1 MLNVTRNVVAD
12 LWPVYESGEATADT
26 RALVDEFLKTDPDF
40 AATLRAAVGARP
52 PQVDL
57 QPETKLAA
65 LKRTRDLV
73 RGNGW
78 LRGLRLFA
86 IVMTIFSFVRVITD
100 TSWDVSPRRFIA
112 EAVMAVISWTAY
124 VVLLNR
130 YRRRSL
136 RV

>member
-1 MLNVTRNVVAD
+1 MLNVTRDVVAD
-12 LWPVYESGEATADT
+12 LWPIYESGEASTDT
-26 RALVDEFLKTDPDF
+26 RVLVDGFLNSDPEFAT
-40 AATLRAAVGARP
+40 TLRAAAGVLAPQIDLRP
-52 PQVDL
+52 
-57 QPETKLAA
+57 EAKLVA

-86 IVMTIFSFVRVITD
+86 IVMTIFAFGRIVAD
-100 TSWDVSPRRFIA
+100 TSWDVSPREFIID
-112 EAVMAVISWTAY
+112 AVAAVISWSAY
-124 VVLLNR
+124 VVLLSR

>member
-1 MLNVTRNVVAD
+1 MLNVTRDVVAD
-12 LWPVYESGEATADT
+12 LWPLYESGDATADT
-26 RALVDEFLKTDPDF
+26 RALVEDFLKTDPEF
-40 AATLRAAVGARP
+40 ATTLQAAARVGT

-57 QPETKLAA
+57 QPEAKLAA

-86 IVMTIFSFVRVITD
+86 IVMTIFSFGRIVAD
-100 TSWDVSPRRFIA
+100 TSWDVSPREFIID
-112 EAVMAVISWTAY
+112 AVAAVISWTAY
-124 VVLLNR
+124 VVLINR

-136 RV
+136 RA

>member
-1 MLNVTRNVVAD
+1 MLNVTRDVVAD
-12 LWPVYESGEATADT
+12 LWPVYEAGEATADT
-26 RALVDEFLKTDPDF
+26 RALVDEFLKTDPEF
-40 AATLRAAVGARP
+40 AATLRAAAGAGP
-52 PQVDL
+52 PQVDF

-86 IVMTIFSFVRVITD
+86 IVMTIFSFVRIITD

-112 EAVMAVISWTAY
+112 EAVLAVISWTAY
-124 VVLLNR
+124 AVFINR
-130 YRRRSL
+130 YRRKSL
-136 RV
+136 RA

>member
-1 MLNVTRNVVAD
+1 MLNVTRDVVAD
-12 LWPVYESGEATADT
+12 LWPVYESGDATADT
-26 RALVDEFLKTDPDF
+26 RALVDEFLKTDPEF
-40 AATLRAAVGARP
+40 AATLRAAVSARP

-57 QPETKLAA
+57 QPETKLEA

-86 IVMTIFSFVRVITD
+86 IVMTIFSFVRIITD

-112 EAVMAVISWTAY
+112 EAVLAVISWTAY
-124 VVLLNR
+124 AVFINR
-130 YRRRSL
+130 YRRKSL
-136 RV
+136 RA